1 MRGCFLEPWCWAVL
15 LGCLLGGL
23 RLIDV
28 WNEIVNRSRSR
39 LILWECFLWIAWAV
53 WWGGLSFY
61 AILVVP
67 IGTEQLGSVEQG
79 FITQKVSLWHN
90 GMTVLFVLCLAI
102 DALDRNKRALWVV
115 VSLLTMIT
123 FALIIA
129 HSCSPGNWIFARKQH
144 LQASTLNT
152 QSTCG
157 SRLRSGWWGCQY
169 HFSFAQRNA
178 TLLQPLKA
186 IIEHGGHV
194 YKHAG

>member
-1 MRGCFLEPWCWAVL
+1 MRGCFLEPWCWAVCWAVCWV
-15 LGCLLGGL
+15 GY

-115 VSLLTMIT
+115 VSLLAMIT

-129 HSCSPGNWIFARKQH
+129 HSLLSGQLDFREKTAPPSFYSQHAIYLWITAAEWLVGLSVPLFIRSKECNLTPASEGNH
-144 LQASTLNT
+144 
-152 QSTCG
+152 
-157 SRLRSGWWGCQY
+157 
-169 HFSFAQRNA
+169 
-178 TLLQPLKA
+178 
-186 IIEHGGHV
+186 
-194 YKHAG
+194 